1 MKKYDIIFADLDGTL
16 IDTISGETFP
26 KGIWD
31 MQIKFDVLDKIREL
45 KPEYLLIVTNQ
56 GGIEKGFIDEWRFG
70 HKLKYICSSIKEY
83 CGCGNVYSCYCTSN
97 DKTDPN
103 RKPNTGMLE
112 YLIKTFVGPFVGHN
126 FDYIKSKS
134 LMIGDASGKEGQF
147 SDSDKRCAENF
158 GIDYFDVEDF
168 KQYVELNKCNT
179 KL

>member
-1 MKKYDIIFADLDGTL
+1 MKYQPTCAD
-16 IDTISGETFP
+16 
-26 KGIWD
+26 
-31 MQIKFDVLDKIREL
+31 
-45 KPEYLLIVTNQ
+45 
-56 GGIEKGFIDEWRFG
+56 
-70 HKLKYICSSIKEY
+70 CA
-83 CGCGNVYSCYCTSN
+83 
-97 DKTDPN
+97 
-103 RKPNTGMLE
+103 
-112 YLIKTFVGPFVGHN
+112 PFVGHN